1 MRPLDL
7 LCEICSDFNVND
19 DYFYADIYGLHSTD
33 YIVDVYRNRTDAGE
47 VLDNLVEQFMNVE
60 VRNAELS
67 ELVEAF
73 YNEDFNE
80 TPAVEWQDED

>member
-19 DYFYADIYGLHSTD
+19 DYFYADIYGLHTTD